1 MRFIKIVSCLAL
13 LAGLAACDNTSSS
26 SDSTP
31 SNGDFDRKAM
41 LQNIGQNVILPNYQ
55 AFNEE
60 AQDLKAASKTF
71 RNEVTIENLQAAREA
86 FKAAYKAW
94 QRVKPYNFGP
104 AQRMALRKNM
114 NTFPVDTAA
123 LEKRINNKNF
133 KWGPY
138 DNDTKGLPA
147 LDYLLYRQES
157 KEAVVDQFNSGNGSN
172 ARKQYLK
179 AVVSDIT
186 SKAKKVHQKWQP
198 SNGDYLSNFTNSTG
212 NSKGSSLGLMVNQL
226 NFDFETIKD
235 EKLGIPAGKKS
246 MGKTFP
252 KKVEAYYSSMSLP
265 LMKANL
271 QSIENTFLG
280 RHNNTNGL
288 GLDDHLDAVNAK
300 RKNEKLSKVI
310 KDQFDKIDQHIN
322 SIPRPLSQAVR
333 NDNQKLDKG
342 FRAIKRQVVF
352 LKTDM
357 PSALG
362 VRITY
367 QDNDG
372 D

>member
-1 MRFIKIVSCLAL
+1 MRFIKIVSWLAL
-13 LAGLAACDNTSSS
+13 LAGLAACDNSGSG
-26 SDSTP
+26 SDSAP
-31 SNGDFDRKAM
+31 NNGAFDRKAM
-41 LQNIGQNVILPNYQ
+41 LQNIGQNVILPKYA
-55 AFNEE
+55 AFNEK
-60 AQDLKAASKTF
+60 AQELKTATNTF
-71 RNEVTIENLQAAREA
+71 SNEVTTENLQATREA
-86 FKAAYKAW
+86 LKATYKAW
-94 QRVKPYNFGP
+94 QKVKPYNFGP
-104 AQRMALRKNM
+104 AQRTALRMNM

-123 LEKRINNKNF
+123 LEKRIDNKNF
-133 KWGPY
+133 EWGPY

-147 LDYLLYRQES
+147 LDYMLYKQES
-157 KEAVVDQFNSGNGSN
+157 KKAVVDQYQSGNGSSP
-172 ARKQYLK
+172 RKQYLK

-186 SKAKKVHQKWQP
+186 SQAQKVHRQWQP
-198 SNGDYLSNFTNSTG
+198 SKGDHLTKFTNSTG
-212 NSKGSSLGLMVNQL
+212 NSKGSSLGLLVNQL

-246 MGKTFP
+246 MGNTFP
-252 KKVEAYYSSMSLP
+252 KKVEGYYSGMSVP

-280 RHNNTNGL
+280 MYNNTNGL

-300 RKNEKLSKVI
+300 WKNKKLSKVI
-310 KDQFDKIDQHIN
+310 KGQFDKIDQHIN
-322 SIPRPLSQAVR
+322 SIPRPLPKAVR
-333 NDNQKLDKG
+333 KGNQKLDKG
-342 FRAIKRQVVF
+342 FQAVKRQVVF